1 MFVFLFCFWFFV
13 VVFSCSFMSLFLL
26 VFVVFQV
33 FKSSLHCSMANL
45 TFLLKHTLVTI
56 VTKDRVQDD
65 PILVS
70 SKQLRCLI
78 DCIT

>member
-1 MFVFLFCFWFFV
+1 
-13 VVFSCSFMSLFLL
+13 MSLFLL

-33 FKSSLHCSMANL
+33 IIALLHGESH
-45 TFLLKHTLVTI
+45 FLLQTTLVTNAI
-56 VTKDRVQDD
+56 KDRVQDD
-65 PILVS
+65 PTLVS